1 MERLVFN
8 DVHVHVS
15 TFSKTHETYRKFM
28 NLNADFKEN
37 WKLIESS
44 PDYLIERMDK
54 EGVSKMVLINYVAQ
68 DVIGYDL
75 SVNEFVSNY
84 CKDRRDRLIPFGGVD
99 LKLEVPEFVKNVEYS
114 YSKLE
119 ISGFK
124 VHPPH
129 QLIYPNQ
136 YKEEFGS
143 LKLPHLEKL
152 YEFATDH
159 RIPIMFHTG
168 TSMFPKAGIKYGDPI
183 YLDDVMNDFP
193 RLRVL
198 IAHGGRPFTFWTE
211 TTFFL
216 LRRHDNLYLDISGIP
231 PSRLL
236 DYFPRITEISK
247 KVIFGSDWPSPG
259 VKGLRA
265 NAMEILKLQLPDD
278 IKTAI
283 LRTNFESFFGHS
295 K

>member
-1 MERLVFN
+1 
-8 DVHVHVS
+8 
-15 TFSKTHETYRKFM
+15 
-28 NLNADFKEN
+28 
-37 WKLIESS
+37 
-44 PDYLIERMDK
+44 
-54 EGVSKMVLINYVAQ
+54 
-68 DVIGYDL
+68 
-75 SVNEFVSNY
+75 
-84 CKDRRDRLIPFGGVD
+84 
-99 LKLEVPEFVKNVEYS
+99 
-114 YSKLE
+114 
-119 ISGFK
+119 
-124 VHPPH
+124 
-129 QLIYPNQ
+129 
-136 YKEEFGS
+136 
-143 LKLPHLEKL
+143 
-152 YEFATDH
+152 
-159 RIPIMFHTG
+159 MFHTG

-265 NAMEILKLQLPDD
+265 NAMEILNLQLPDD
-278 IKTAI
+278 IKTMI